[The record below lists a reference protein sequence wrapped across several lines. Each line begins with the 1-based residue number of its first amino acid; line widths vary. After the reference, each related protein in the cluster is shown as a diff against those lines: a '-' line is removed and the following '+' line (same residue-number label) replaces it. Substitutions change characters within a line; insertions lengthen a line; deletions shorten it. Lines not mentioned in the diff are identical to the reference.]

1 MIFFKNDYGQGAHPA
16 VFQALADENRK
27 KALSYGTDDACKE
40 AESLIRALT
49 GNDSVEAHF
58 FAGGTLTNLTCLSA
72 FLRPYEAVIA
82 AETAHICVHE
92 TGAIEGTGHRVL
104 SVPTTDGKVHPDDV
118 EHLVQSHETEQMVI
132 PKVVYISN
140 STEMGALYTK
150 AELQALRECCD
161 RNHLY
166 LYMDG
171 ARLAMALGSQ
181 YNDVSWKDIVALTD
195 AFYIGGTKC
204 GALFGEMVVLVHPNL
219 KDHFRFVMR
228 RHGALFAKGMLLGIQ
243 FRALLSDNL
252 YVTLGAHAD
261 KMGLKLAKGL
271 KEKGCT
277 FAYEPTSNMVF
288 PIVTQEQAKELAK
301 VALFEKWLDNPD
313 GTMTIRL
320 VTDWTTTDDDI
331 QTFLQEF

>member
-1 MIFFKNDYGQGAHPA
+1 MIFFKNDYGQGAHPK

-27 KALSYGTDDACKE
+27 KAMSYGTDEACRE
-40 AESLIRALT
+40 AEARIRTLT
-49 GNDSVEAHF
+49 GNDSVDAHF

-92 TGAIEGTGHRVL
+92 TGAIEGTGHRIL
-104 SVPTTDGKVHPDDV
+104 SVPTTDGKVDPAYLDRV
-118 EHLVQSHETEQMVI
+118 VQSHETEQMVV
-132 PKVVYISN
+132 PRVLYISN
-140 STEMGALYTK
+140 STEMGAVYTK
-150 AELQALRECCD
+150 KELQALRDCCD
-161 RNHLY
+161 RHHLY

-181 YNDVSWKDIVALTD
+181 YNDMTWRDLAALTD

-204 GALFGEMVVLVHPNL
+204 GALFGEMVVLVHADL
-219 KDHFRFVMR
+219 KNHFRFFMR

-243 FRALLSDNL
+243 FKTLLSDNL
-252 YVTLGAHAD
+252 YVSLGAHAD
-261 KMGLKLAKGL
+261 EMGIKLAQGL
-271 KEKGCT
+271 QEKGST

-288 PIVTQEQAKELAK
+288 PVVTQEQAKALSK

-331 QTFLQEF
+331 QTFLAHY